1 MKKTISKTNS
11 QRNQSAE
18 FEKFKEFTRQL
29 VNVPKEKINE
39 KEKQYELQKQKE
51 KANR

>member
-1 MKKTISKTNS
+1 MKIKTKSKANS
-11 QRNQSAE
+11 QSKSPTE

-39 KEKQYELQKQKE
+39 QEKKYELQKQKE
-51 KANR
+51 KG